1 MEYRSDVT
9 APAETATAVVASR
22 QRLYRQKIQS
32 LAYVNLDQANG
43 GIIRNL
49 SEAGIAIQAV
59 AALRAHQ
66 QIHLRFELLSP
77 RLRVEATGRVAW
89 ADSTG
94 QAGVEFLAIPQRS
107 RRLLKD
113 WLLTQLLATAHQ
125 AAWDSI
131 FIHRQR
137 GEEATEL
144 LFSSAPRPTI
154 RLDPEE
160 TASPKPKDREERG
173 DREDRPV
180 TLHFAWCPVPI
191 SPRSLAWLVDG
202 LILLSAALLFSV
214 LSLAMTHVFPS
225 GPVAVA
231 LVLGIT
237 SMFATLYWF
246 LFVVWIGATPGTRL
260 AQFLDSNSGGMS
272 LEEEDTPRFR

>member
-1 MEYRSDVT
+1 MEYRSDVA
-9 APAETATAVVASR
+9 APAETATAKVGSR
-22 QRLYRQKIQS
+22 QRRHRQKIQS
-32 LAYVNLDQANG
+32 LAYVNLDHANG

-59 AALRAHQ
+59 APLHANQ
-66 QIHLRFELLSP
+66 QVHLHFELLSP

-89 ADSTG
+89 ADSTA
-94 QAGVEFLAIPQRS
+94 QAGVEFLAIPHRS

-131 FIHRQR
+131 FIQRHR

-144 LFSSAPRPTI
+144 LFSAAPRPTI

-160 TASPKPKDREERG
+160 TDSPKPKDQE
-173 DREDRPV
+173 DQEDRPV
-180 TLHFAWCPVPI
+180 TLHLAWCPVPI
-191 SPRSLAWLVDG
+191 SPRTLAWLVDG
-202 LILLSAALLFSV
+202 LILLSAALIFCV
-214 LSLAMTHVFPS
+214 LSLAMTQVFPS
-225 GPVAVA
+225 GQVALA

-260 AQFLDSNSGGMS
+260 AQFLGSDSDGMS
-272 LEEEDTPRFR
+272 LEEDDTPRFR